1 VTFVSPHV
9 QPEVVPVSRKSVYV
23 LLTSADPG
31 LAVPA
36 GSSEPANVQVKAQL
50 KRAEKK
56 TEVGFIMSQEAKTRI
71 SNIEIRNK
79 FELQMPNVQ
88 DAARLV
94 SNSAF
99 LSSVFVS
106 YFMLRVSYLAFCH
119 LRGGNV

>member
-1 VTFVSPHV
+1 M
-9 QPEVVPVSRKSVYV
+9 
-23 LLTSADPG
+23 
-31 LAVPA
+31 PA

-56 TEVGFIMSQEAKTRI
+56 TEVGFIMDQETKTRI

-94 SNSAF
+94 SNSVF